1 MRALSLLFVIVFT
14 VFDSIEV
21 RSGSIEITPLIL
33 NFKGVIANDSIVI
46 AYANFGSLLMST
58 DDEQSWKQKR
68 VFPGGEII
76 NVIQKKSSLI
86 ACNDRGQIATSNDAG
101 ESWTIQKQ
109 LNDSILAILQFRE
122 GYIARC
128 KHSLLKLDSNFSV
141 INTFELESPDLK
153 SIPFG
158 FNSFQPHYRQS
169 IISFHEQVIV
179 EIDSAK
185 LLILD
190 EQLRI
195 IDTMSL
201 KDHQIPGIYVTGFVL
216 DSDSEYVY
224 MKYCYTD
231 SKRTLNSIYR
241 LKDFISIEKVI
252 DSLSIIDY
260 YQVANGQVIIMK
272 SGDPKNTDTTKL
284 SGKFIYS
291 YFNGFTLANGKQYI
305 YGSRKILQTK
315 DLKTNELRVISE
327 YSDISFNKYPD
338 YLNKDSYLFY
348 TFGSH
353 LYKTTNNGITFL
365 PTIDK
370 KDPKYQPNFHLYT
383 INRTYYD
390 VLANT
395 LYMFGDPYVTNNG
408 FMWTSKDQ
416 GRTFD
421 SIAMDA
427 YFRQSVLYFR
437 NAYTQSGIQ
446 KRDDEFIMSE
456 GFNTGKNKDIWSSLV
471 TFKENGKLVQRIMD
485 STLIFT
491 NVYSPRLN
499 TYLVHACGVYDS
511 LSKVLYTNDAGKT
524 WQNIH
529 EYPINETIGDI
540 IDVSMNG
547 RNYWILTHY
556 DYSKPDYLKGIYLD
570 VVDKETMQ
578 FNRIAQWGSETD
590 QQYGMYGV
598 YVTSYKDT
606 AYIAFQDTL
615 FVTQNLFDKKRWNYH
630 LLPENGRMIKPK
642 KFEDKFY
649 CNYTD
654 NNSPYGIGVS
664 WVKFTEP
671 VISHVEESEFEA
683 NGYLYANPPM
693 PNPAKN
699 SVKSHIVWDAH
710 YSYEDLE
717 IKIYDVNGV
726 LVNSGENISFQEI
739 SANSGIIDWNCSG
752 QASGIYVISI
762 KHPLKTISIKCIVGN

>member
-1 MRALSLLFVIVFT
+1 MLSAEYGFGFTLKLGAFMRALSLLFVIVFT

-33 NFKGVIANDSIVI
+33 NFKGVMANDSIVI

-58 DDEQSWKQKR
+58 DNEQSWKQKR

-76 NVIQKKSSLI
+76 NVIQKKSSLV

-169 IISFHEQVIV
+169 IISFNEQVIV

-305 YGSRKILQTK
+305 YGSR
-315 DLKTNELRVISE
+315 
-327 YSDISFNKYPD
+327 
-338 YLNKDSYLFY
+338 
-348 TFGSH
+348 
-353 LYKTTNNGITFL
+353 
-365 PTIDK
+365 
-370 KDPKYQPNFHLYT
+370 
-383 INRTYYD
+383 
-390 VLANT
+390 
-395 LYMFGDPYVTNNG
+395 

-499 TYLVHACGVYDS
+499 TYLVHACGVFDS

-556 DYSKPDYLKGIYLD
+556 DYSKPDYRKGIYLD

-654 NNSPYGIGVS
+654 NYSPYGIGVS

-683 NGYLYANPPM
+683 NGYLYAYPPM

-717 IKIYDVNGV
+717 IKMYDVNGV